1 MLLEVTQRRTTH
13 LSLTP
18 LIDVVFLL
26 LIFFMLSSTFLKYS
40 SLNISGGTASAG
52 NVKPGEIALIRLHE
66 NGKIDFNGSALQV
79 SELVSKLDAFALKG
93 GKKAIL
99 KIMEG
104 ITVQNIVA
112 LLEQAKQSKIQNI
125 MIIR

>member
-79 SELVSKLDAFALKG
+79 SELVSKLNAFAQEG